1 MESSNT
7 GPFNVAWKSRGD
19 FNANEND
26 FIYEEQYLQQF
37 LALPMAR
44 EDSSTSY
51 ASFSSNNTT
60 STFFS
65 LMDSNYQPSPN
76 LDGSYPVSP
85 STAPDEYNI
94 QDVTATASSQFS
106 ISANLYDEE
115 NLEDDE
121 NPHYENSYDNE
132 NPYHEDA
139 IEQDLSRLPLFD
151 IERKGDPLI
160 SWWMYYDFHV
170 EKEGAYHVLKPGYLV
185 TEKYPAKRASDLEL

>member
-1 MESSNT
+1 MEPSRT
-7 GPFNVAWKSRGD
+7 GPICVPWEARGD
-19 FNANEND
+19 VNANEND
-26 FIYEEQYLQQF
+26 VIYEQQYLRQL

-65 LMDSNYQPSPN
+65 FMDSNHPSSSN

-85 STAPDEYNI
+85 NTAPDEYNI
-94 QDVTATASSQFS
+94 QDVRATASSQFS

-115 NLEDDE
+115 NPDD
-121 NPHYENSYDNE
+121 DE
-132 NPYHEDA
+132 NPYHENPYDDDYLYHEDA
-139 IEQDLSRLPLFD
+139 FEQDLSRLPLFD
-151 IERKGDPLI
+151 IEREGDPLI

>member
-1 MESSNT
+1 MQSSNT
-7 GPFNVAWKSRGD
+7 YVPWKSRRD
-19 FNANEND
+19 FNANKND
-26 FIYEEQYLQQF
+26 VIYEEQYFQQL

-44 EDSSTSY
+44 EDSSTSH
-51 ASFSSNNTT
+51 ASFSSHNTT

-65 LMDSNYQPSPN
+65 FMDSNYQPSPN
-76 LDGSYPVSP
+76 LHGSYPVSP

-106 ISANLYDEE
+106 ILTNLYDED

-121 NPHYENSYDNE
+121 NLHHENSYDNE
-132 NPYHEDA
+132 NPYHEDS

-151 IERKGDPLI
+151 IEREGDPLI